1 MESSIVSLGQLAGT
15 SKEMARQLLSI
26 GENRL
31 ELLTVELQEEREHL
45 LRSLLLLAGTA
56 VSALLALLTL
66 SAGLVV
72 LFWPHAPATILF
84 VLSAVYLFSGVWLA
98 QRLHDRLTGWRS
110 LSASLEQLRK
120 DHMALKETLA

>member
-1 MESSIVSLGQLAGT
+1 MEASTVSLGQLTDT
-15 SKEMARQLLSI
+15 SKGVARQLLSI

-31 ELLTVELQEEREHL
+31 ELLAVELMEEREHL

-56 VSALLALLTL
+56 VSALLTLLTL

-72 LFWPHAPATILF
+72 LLWPHSPATILF
-84 VLSAVYLFSGVWLA
+84 VLSAFYLLVGVWLA
-98 QRLHDRLTGWRS
+98 LRLRVRLTGWRS

-120 DHMALKETLA
+120 DHTALKGALV